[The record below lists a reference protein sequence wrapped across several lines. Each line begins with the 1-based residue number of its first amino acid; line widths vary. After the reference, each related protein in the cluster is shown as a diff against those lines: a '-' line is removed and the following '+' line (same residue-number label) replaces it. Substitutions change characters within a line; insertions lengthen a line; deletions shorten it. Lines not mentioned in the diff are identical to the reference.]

1 MKTTARR
8 AIGTAARDNGVA
20 ISSISLFEI
29 ATLVTRQRLH
39 LAIDVHRWLKALLSL
54 PQVSVEPI
62 STEIA
67 WTAGGYGADVPG
79 DPADRII
86 AATAQTLGASLV
98 TADDRLRA
106 SALVRTIW

>member
-20 ISSISLFEI
+20 ISSISLLEI
-29 ATLVTRQRLH
+29 ATLVRRQRLH

-67 WTAGGYGADVPG
+67 WTAGAYGADVPG

-86 AATAQTLGASLV
+86 AATAQTLGASVV
-98 TADDRLRA
+98 TADDKVRA
-106 SALVRTIW
+106 RALVRTIW